1 MAVLGTH
8 HLDVTV
14 VGGRYPDEIHHRI
27 VWYDERRILFSF
39 CCRKVIV
46 IIAEKR
52 KIGRMFYAVLY
63 SFGTCVNKEHV
74 GKIRLDDKL
83 LLAIHILEG
92 TVEWE
97 KCFDTMI
104 NEVIIGFQF
113 AVVSGTQYK
122 SFLTWVWGVSYRHP
136 IK

>member
-1 MAVLGTH
+1 M
-8 HLDVTV
+8 
-14 VGGRYPDEIHHRI
+14 
-27 VWYDERRILFSF
+27 
-39 CCRKVIV
+39 
-46 IIAEKR
+46 
-52 KIGRMFYAVLY
+52 KIGRMLYAVLY

-83 LLAIHILEG
+83 SLAIHILEG

-122 SFLTWVWGVSYRHP
+122 PFLTWVWGVSYRHP

>member
-27 VWYDERRILFSF
+27 VWYDERRILSF
-39 CCRKVIV
+39 FCGSEVIV
-46 IIAEKR
+46 IIAEER
-52 KIGRMFYAVLY
+52 KVGCMFYAVLY
-63 SFGTCVNKEHV
+63 SFGTCVNKEQI

-83 LLAIHILEG
+83 PLAIHKLEG

-97 KCFDTMI
+97 KCFDAMI
-104 NEVIIGFQF
+104 GKIIIGFQF

-122 SFLTWVWGVSYRHP
+122 PFLAWVWGVSYRHP